1 MDGGFLRMQW
11 GSFRGETYRWLL
23 KNTPGYF
30 GWLINKLKQDKLS
43 PSDHLF
49 LFKMTLIKYASMFP
63 EGNEIVAIKEKK
75 KKTTMI
81 NAGVG
86 ESQISAIF
94 AELNLP
100 GISKTA
106 LKARSREIG
115 PSIECVA
122 EISCTT
128 AIQQEMKLLQAVNN
142 M

>member
-1 MDGGFLRMQW
+1 MIIDYYVKASIAL
-11 GSFRGETYRWLL
+11 SLL
-23 KNTPGYF
+23 GRKHACCVS
-30 GWLINKLKQDKLS
+30 LL
-43 PSDHLF
+43 
-49 LFKMTLIKYASMFP
+49 A
-63 EGNEIVAIKEKK
+63 
-75 KKTTMI
+75 MI

-106 LKARSREIG
+106 LKAREREIG
-115 PSIECVA
+115 PSIESVA